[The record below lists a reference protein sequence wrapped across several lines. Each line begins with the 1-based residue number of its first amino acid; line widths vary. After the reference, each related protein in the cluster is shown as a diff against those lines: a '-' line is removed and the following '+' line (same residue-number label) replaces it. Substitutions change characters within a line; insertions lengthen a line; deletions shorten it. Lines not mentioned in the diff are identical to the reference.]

1 MFACDMLQEDHG
13 HRGHYE
19 MTCARWLTFT
29 HLSTIGG
36 EYVTVEA
43 ALVNCIV
50 PDPLQPTMHPHDS
63 ALCDCVL

>member
-1 MFACDMLQEDHG
+1 
-13 HRGHYE
+13 
-19 MTCARWLTFT
+19 MTCARWFTFT

-50 PDPLQPTMHPHDS
+50 PDPLQPTMYPHDS